1 MLALTSWYAHGRAV
15 RTRSAVMETPPLSPD
30 EWRAFRAQLVAGEGD
45 SSVAQSPANAR
56 RLEQQ
61 DAQLY
66 DEYMRGI
73 WCHEVSTPEPGGLLL
88 AMPLQA
94 ILVRRLQ
101 RGDGETPCGWTARLE
116 ERLLAAL
123 PAADEGYERDALLER
138 WRSSVPLLY
147 RMATAMANEALG
159 KMRLG
164 VVGAAERELWQMQV
178 AALGVR
184 ERVCLVLR
192 SSTDRAAAEAVVISR
207 PLATSVDRALAR
219 RLLFGDG
226 GGDDDAEEDAEAAV
240 EQLVA
245 AFGASAAVYN
255 GGPDATD
262 AAALCL
268 HGRAD
273 LAGASEL
280 APGTGLYMGGA
291 AAAADAVLA
300 GEAKPLEFR
309 WFVGRHHLLS
319 TARGEWMPVACARPL
334 VLKQCQ
340 ALPTPLWHEA
350 MRLCGGDA
358 AEVSRLM
365 QREVGRYPE
374 TG

>member
-1 MLALTSWYAHGRAV
+1 MWAG
-15 RTRSAVMETPPLSPD
+15 TPTGD

-45 SSVAQSPANAR
+45 SSAAQSPANAR

-61 DAQLY
+61 DAKLY
-66 DEYMRGI
+66 EEYMRGI
-73 WCHEVSTPEPGGLLL
+73 WCHQVSTPEPGGLLL
-88 AMPLQA
+88 ATPLQA

-101 RGDGETPCGWTARLE
+101 RGDGTCRWTARLE
-116 ERLLAAL
+116 ERLFAGL
-123 PAADEGYERDALLER
+123 PAAEEGYERDTLLER

-184 ERVCLVLR
+184 EQVCLVLGC
-192 SSTDRAAAEAVVISR
+192 TDRAGGEAEAVVISR

-219 RLLFGDG
+219 RLLLG
-226 GGDDDAEEDAEAAV
+226 GGGSGSEDEAAI
-240 EQLVA
+240 ERFVA
-245 AFGASAAVYN
+245 AFGASAAVYA
-255 GGPDATD
+255 GGPDGIE

-273 LAGASEL
+273 LAGAVEL
-280 APGTGLYMGGA
+280 APGTALYVGGA

-300 GEAKPLEFR
+300 GEAGPLEFR
-309 WFVGRHHLLS
+309 WFVGRHLRLG
-319 TARGEWMPVACARPL
+319 TARGEWLPVACARPL

-358 AEVSRLM
+358 AEVSRLV

-374 TG
+374 TGY